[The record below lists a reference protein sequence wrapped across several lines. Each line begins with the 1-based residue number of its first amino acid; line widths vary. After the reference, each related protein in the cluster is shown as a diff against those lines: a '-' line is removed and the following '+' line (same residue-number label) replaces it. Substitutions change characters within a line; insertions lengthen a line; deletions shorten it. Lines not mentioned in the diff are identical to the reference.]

1 MASSRESTLTEVHK
15 VRVRKYVYF
24 GAGIGLI
31 VLAVLLVVLAFTTR
45 RHDVGAMVLA
55 GIAVVFSVLM
65 MLQSRNMRD
74 IEVEMASRQADEE
87 VGPAYTPPP
96 TAARYDGGP
105 ERAPQDAPSDEEDH

>member
-1 MASSRESTLTEVHK
+1 
-15 VRVRKYVYF
+15 
-24 GAGIGLI
+24 
-31 VLAVLLVVLAFTTR
+31 
-45 RHDVGAMVLA
+45 
-55 GIAVVFSVLM
+55 
-65 MLQSRNMRD
+65 MRD